1 MQIAAKNGVYITLVR
16 DVRAAFEGSP
26 LVKVDCKGMEP
37 SDYKKL
43 GAKLKVINESK
54 NIVAYK
60 VRDKMYALK
69 KKMIK
74 TGKRTFTWKPPA
86 NKSYVKGNLI

>member
-1 MQIAAKNGVYITLVR
+1 
-16 DVRAAFEGSP
+16 
-26 LVKVDCKGMEP
+26 
-37 SDYKKL
+37 L

-69 KKMIK
+69 K
-74 TGKRTFTWKPPA
+74 
-86 NKSYVKGNLI
+86 NKNNK

>member
-1 MQIAAKNGVYITLVR
+1 MLQIPYFAVQIAAKNGVYITLIR
-16 DVRAAFEGSP
+16 DVRTAFEGSP

-43 GAKLKVINESK
+43 GAKLKVINERE

-60 VRDKMYALK
+60 VRDKKYSPK
-69 KKMIK
+69 KK
-74 TGKRTFTWKPPA
+74 
-86 NKSYVKGNLI
+86 